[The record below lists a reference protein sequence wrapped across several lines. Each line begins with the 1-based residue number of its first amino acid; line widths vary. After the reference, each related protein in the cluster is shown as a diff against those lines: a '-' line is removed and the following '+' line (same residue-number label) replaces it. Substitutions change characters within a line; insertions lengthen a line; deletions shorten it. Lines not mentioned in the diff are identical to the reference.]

1 MKTDL
6 NKLIVPNDIFYE
18 NFEPDISNENLV
30 YNPIEEKLYKIEY
43 FSNDYVVLSK
53 LSIQELLEIRTKKL
67 LEKRKASKFANL
79 AKQRNSMYL
88 WERVLKNSIKKAIK
102 YSVSSKF

>member
-18 NFEPDISNENLV
+18 NFEPDINNENLV
-30 YNPIEEKLYKIEY
+30 YNLIAEAAYLIEY
-43 FSNDYVVLSK
+43 SFNDYVVLSK

-67 LEKRKASKFANL
+67 LEKKSFQTCKSC
-79 AKQRNSMYL
+79 QTT
-88 WERVLKNSIKKAIK
+88 
-102 YSVSSKF
+102 